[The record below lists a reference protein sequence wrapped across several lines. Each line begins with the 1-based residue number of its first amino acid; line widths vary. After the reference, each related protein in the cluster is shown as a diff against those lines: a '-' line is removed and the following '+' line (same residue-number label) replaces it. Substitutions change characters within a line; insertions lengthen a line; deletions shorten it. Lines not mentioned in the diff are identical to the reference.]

1 MTEQLSIAAAR
12 RIALA
17 AQGFCRPHPAAVGTR
32 QLNGMIERLHLLQI
46 DSVNVFERSHYLPA
60 FARLGAYDR
69 SLLDALTLRTHSR
82 TTEAWSAESRSA
94 RPRSAQ
100 PRSAQPRYTEY
111 WAHQAAFIKVAD
123 LPLFGFRTDFYR
135 RKYAEWMA
143 EHEKTVRLLRD
154 ELTDRGPLT
163 ASEVRG
169 QPNERTGPW
178 WGWSDVKTALELLW
192 LQGDL
197 VTAGRRRFERR
208 YGLPQHVLGDSAAAG
223 LGSGLGGGVGTSTDT
238 AVPQADAI
246 RELMRRGAAA
256 LGIGTLSDFADYY
269 RLKVTDARAAVL
281 ELQDAGE
288 LIPVTVRGWSRGG
301 RPLPVWRHAAARVP
315 RRIEAAALLSPFDPV
330 VWERARTERLF
341 GFRYRISIYTP
352 QAQREHGY
360 YVLPAL
366 VDDALVGR
374 IDLKSDRQAGVL
386 RVQAAWAE
394 PDAPPETAERLAPVI
409 RAAAAWQGLPEMQV
423 AGRGD
428 LAPALAAA
436 LATSLR

>member
-1 MTEQLSIAAAR
+1 MTEQLTLAAAR

-17 AQGFCRPHPAAVGTR
+17 AQGFGRPRPPTTGTR
-32 QLNGMIERLHLLQI
+32 QLNGMIDRLQLLQI

-69 SLLDALTLRTHSR
+69 SLLDALTLRPR
-82 TTEAWSAESRSA
+82 T
-94 RPRSAQ
+94 
-100 PRSAQPRYTEY
+100 RYTEY
-111 WAHQAAFIKVAD
+111 WAHQAAFVPVAD
-123 LPLFGFRTDFYR
+123 LPLFGFRTDHYR
-135 RKYAEWMA
+135 RRHAEWLA
-143 EHEKTVRLLRD
+143 DHARTVSLLRD
-154 ELTDRGPLT
+154 ELADRGPLT

-178 WGWSDVKTALELLW
+178 WGWSDVKTALEVLW

-197 VTAGRRRFERR
+197 VTAGRRGFERR
-208 YGLPQHVLGDSAAAG
+208 YGLPQHVLGGAADAGSDGRAGSAHSAVI
-223 LGSGLGGGVGTSTDT
+223 GG

-246 RELMRRGAAA
+246 RELVRRGAVA
-256 LGIGTLSDFADYY
+256 LGIGTLTDFADYY
-269 RLKVTDARAAVL
+269 RLRVTEARPAVR
-281 ELQDAGE
+281 ELQEAGE
-288 LIPVTVRGWSRGG
+288 LIPVEVRGWSRGD
-301 RPLPVWRHAAARVP
+301 RPLPAWRHATARVP
-315 RRIEAAALLSPFDPV
+315 RRIEAAALLSPFDPM

-394 PDAPPETAERLAPVI
+394 PDAPSDAAERLAPVI
-409 RAAAAWQGLPEMQV
+409 RDAAAWQGLQQV
-423 AGRGD
+423 QVVDRGD
-428 LAPALAAA
+428 LAPGLAATLAA
-436 LATSLR
+436 LP